1 VEAEGANRQAAEQQA
16 ARLALELLGN
26 PQENGH
32 NIS

>member
-26 PQENGH
+26 PQENEH